1 MIKKML
7 KRKNGEGYI
16 DVAVSIM
23 LIAFSLVFMVNIVSL
38 VALNQNMKTAAD
50 QIAEYASMKGTT
62 DIESY
67 LQEQREKLGVNFT
80 CSFDGTQTIG
90 STKRVQLGDR
100 IECKL
105 TYHLNF
111 LGFGEVVHLFTINV
125 SASSISEVYWK

>member
-1 MIKKML
+1 ML

-38 VALNQNMKTAAD
+38 VALNQNIKTAAD
-50 QIAEYASMKGTT
+50 QIAEYASYNGSI
-62 DIESY
+62 DIASY
-67 LQEQREKLGVNFT
+67 VKEQRAKLGVDFT

-90 STKRVQLGDR
+90 STKHVQLGDR

-105 TYHLNF
+105 TYQLNF
-111 LGFGEVVHLFTINV
+111 LGFGEAVHLFTINA
-125 SASSISEVYWK
+125 SASGISEVYWK